1 MTQPSLPPRPKPRR
15 CPSAAKAAPLRLAAL
30 LWRRR
35 SPARRR
41 AARAGV
47 PLFNGKDLSGWHNIN
62 CAPSTWSVKDGAI
75 YSTGA
80 PICELRTERMYENFV
95 LDVEWMHLT
104 PKGNAGVFIW
114 ADPLPARG
122 QPFLRAIEVQ
132 VLDGR
137 ETPNYTSHGDIFPI
151 HGAKMTPD
159 RPHPGGW
166 DRSLPTEKRAKPA
179 GQWNHYR
186 ITADRGRITLEVN
199 GKAVSGGHDIT
210 PRKGYI
216 ALESEGA
223 PAMFRNL
230 RIRELP
236 SAGALPADQVAAA
249 DEGYRSLYT
258 GVGSVRLDA
267 RTARR
272 DTSRRP
278 TGRSRPAVRAARP
291 RARSCRPR
299 RFEDLDFFIDWR
311 CGAPEEN
318 EKPAP
323 KEVTV
328 DARRRRDRR
337 RATGTSGCDCRAAIA
352 SRVRPTGS
360 GGIARASPSV
370 TDRSGR
376 RTQRT
381 RAPGGLA
388 IDATPCPRPHLNH
401 ARRRRDDARQPVRA
415 RSAIEPLRR

>member
-1 MTQPSLPPRPKPRR
+1 MRPQVA
-15 CPSAAKAAPLRLAAL
+15 SAQTEPE
-30 LWRRR
+30 
-35 SPARRR
+35 
-41 AARAGV
+41 GV

-137 ETPNYTSHGDIFPI
+137 ETPFYTSHGDIFPI

-166 DRSLPTEKRAKPA
+166 DRSLPIEKRAKPA

-236 SAGALPADQVAAA
+236 SAGELPADQVAAA

-258 GVGSVRLDA
+258 GADLSGWREDGGA
-267 RTARR
+267 GHFTPA
-272 DTSRRP
+272 DWQIAAGGP
-278 TGRSRPAVRAARP
+278 GRSPKGTLVSTA
-291 RARSCRPR
+291 S
-299 RFEDLDFFIDWR
+299 FENVDIFIDWR
-311 CGAPEEN
+311 CGAPQEN

-328 DARRRRDRR
+328 DATLAIAVAGVER
-337 RATGTSGCDCRAAIA
+337 RAAPVLV
-352 SRVRPTGS
+352 SRSSRGS
-360 GGIARASPSV
+360 VGRHRRGIAREVVQARR
-370 TDRSGR
+370 TAGR
-376 RTQRT
+376 RTERT
-381 RAPGGLA
+381 LAPGGLA
-388 IDATPCPRPHLNH
+388 IE
-401 ARRRRDDARQPVRA
+401 ARRVQRAPSQSRTKAASITLANLFVRDQPQSR
-415 RSAIEPLRR
+415 

>member
-1 MTQPSLPPRPKPRR
+1 MAT
-15 CPSAAKAAPLRLAAL
+15 RLALTIVAL
-30 LWRRR
+30 L
-35 SPARRR
+35 SPCLAY
-41 AARAGV
+41 AQAPDV
-47 PLFNGKDLSGWHNIN
+47 PLFNGKDLTGWHNIN
-62 CAPSTWSVKDGAI
+62 CAPTTWTVKDGAI

-151 HGAKMTPD
+151 HGAKMTPNQ
-159 RPHPGGW
+159 PHPGGW

-199 GKAVSGGHDIT
+199 GKAVSGGYDIT

-230 RIRELP
+230 RIRQLP
-236 SAGALPADQVAAA
+236 SAGTLPADQVASA

-258 GVGSVRLDA
+258 GVDLSGWQQQGPAEYFVPADWQIRVGGPHHPAKGTLSSTKKFKNLDFFVDWRCGGSQENEKPSPKDVTTDAALAVVVAGVSDERLKFSCGDRVDGQAAGIGWNRTKVTKRGGRLDVELN
-267 RTARR
+267 
-272 DTSRRP
+272 
-278 TGRSRPAVRAARP
+278 GRAVPANSPSRPAVAA
-291 RARSCRPR
+291 
-299 RFEDLDFFIDWR
+299 
-311 CGAPEEN
+311 APISITHEGGV
-318 EKPAP
+318 
-323 KEVTV
+323 VTL
-328 DARRRRDRR
+328 AN
-337 RATGTSGCDCRAAIA
+337 AF
-352 SRVRPTGS
+352 VRE
-360 GGIARASPSV
+360 
-370 TDRSGR
+370 
-376 RTQRT
+376 
-381 RAPGGLA
+381 
-388 IDATPCPRPHLNH
+388 
-401 ARRRRDDARQPVRA
+401 QP
-415 RSAIEPLRR
+415 

>member
-1 MTQPSLPPRPKPRR
+1 MDQPGV
-15 CPSAAKAAPLRLAAL
+15 SALAPLLLCAL
-30 LWRRR
+30 LTSRGA
-35 SPARRR
+35 SAQPEPASV
-41 AARAGV
+41 A
-47 PLFNGKDLSGWHNIN
+47 LFNGRDLGGWHNVN

-104 PKGNAGVFIW
+104 PKGNAGVFVW

-137 ETPNYTSHGDIFPI
+137 ETPFYTSHGDIFPI

-166 DRSLPTEKRAKPA
+166 DRSLPIEKRAKPA

-230 RIRELP
+230 RIREQP
-236 SAGALPADQVAAA
+236 SAGELPATDVARA

-258 GVGSVRLDA
+258 GVDLSGW
-267 RTARR
+267 TWKGPE
-272 DTSRRP
+272 TF
-278 TGRSRPAVRAARP
+278 RPADWQIAAAGPGGGTLTTADASGRP
-291 RARSCRPR
+291 RMFTSQVTL
-299 RFEDLDFFIDWR
+299 FVDWR
-311 CGAPEEN
+311 CGPPGEN
-318 EKPAP
+318 EQPAP
-323 KEVTV
+323 TEVTDDGGFSIGFAGV
-328 DARRRRDRR
+328 ADSRLTFSCRDRLPHQSEGNQWNRTRVYEQEGLLVVELNGRELQGPARRVPNN
-337 RATGTSGCDCRAAIA
+337 
-352 SRVRPTGS
+352 VRF
-360 GGIARASPSV
+360 
-370 TDRSGR
+370 
-376 RTQRT
+376 
-381 RAPGGLA
+381 GLA
-388 IDATPCPRPHLNH
+388 ITHQGGVVTFANIFVRERP
-401 ARRRRDDARQPVRA
+401 
-415 RSAIEPLRR
+415 